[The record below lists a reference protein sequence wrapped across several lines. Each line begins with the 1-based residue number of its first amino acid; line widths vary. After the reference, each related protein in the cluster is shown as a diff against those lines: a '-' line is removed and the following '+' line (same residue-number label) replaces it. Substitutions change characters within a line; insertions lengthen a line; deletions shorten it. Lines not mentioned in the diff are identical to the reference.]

1 MEAIETVG
9 AWAWSDVEEK
19 WSRFE
24 ALRYDTLY
32 LVGESA
38 KAFAEVGKALIAQR
52 LHCETQAEFESMLVE
67 CTGLTPLDAKRAIAV
82 HEKLSTRQID
92 TSDHASVR
100 QLLLD
105 VGLMPQ
111 PAPGLPSPAQDSPWW
126 IRTTAKLD
134 SKIPKMT
141 PDEKAG
147 LRQWCEATLTR
158 LRG

>member
-1 MEAIETVG
+1 
-9 AWAWSDVEEK
+9 
-19 WSRFE
+19 
-24 ALRYDTLY
+24 
-32 LVGESA
+32 
-38 KAFAEVGKALIAQR
+38 
-52 LHCETQAEFESMLVE
+52 MLVE

-92 TSDHASVR
+92 TSYHASVR

-105 VGLMPQ
+105 VGLMP
-111 PAPGLPSPAQDSPWW
+111 PPEPGLPSPAQDSPWW

-141 PDEKAG
+141 HDEKAG
-147 LRQWCEATLTR
+147 LRQWCEATLAR